1 MKIFLSILGIHLLNV
16 LFLFFTVARTAK
28 KCGIEGA
35 HNMRYL
41 LWLFCHPLLN
51 ILAIISLFIAGEEGL
66 AAICKKKMEEE

>member
-1 MKIFLSILGIHLLNV
+1 MKILLSILGIHILNV
-16 LFLFFTVARTAK
+16 LFLFFTVARTTK

-41 LWLFCHPLLN
+41 LWLFCHPLSN
-51 ILAIISLFIAGEEGL
+51 ILAVICLLIAGEEGL